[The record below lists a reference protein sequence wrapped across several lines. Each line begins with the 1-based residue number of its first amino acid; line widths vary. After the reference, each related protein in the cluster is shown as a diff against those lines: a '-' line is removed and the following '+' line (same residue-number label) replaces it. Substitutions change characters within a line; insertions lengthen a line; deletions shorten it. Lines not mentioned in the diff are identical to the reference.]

1 MSRNKRL
8 VIATLGMALLA
19 FALKDAPTFFEVLVW
34 FVLFFAGVIND
45 ETTHG
50 PDLLNWIGHALT
62 VIAFVVIL
70 IPVTFWVRS
79 GPKHHSGL

>member
-1 MSRNKRL
+1 MA
-8 VIATLGMALLA
+8 IATIGMVLLA
-19 FALKDAPTFFEVLVW
+19 FALKDAPIFFEVLVW

-50 PDLLNWIGHALT
+50 PDLLNWIGYALT
-62 VIAFVVIL
+62 VIVFVVIL
-70 IPVTFWVRS
+70 IPVAFWIRC